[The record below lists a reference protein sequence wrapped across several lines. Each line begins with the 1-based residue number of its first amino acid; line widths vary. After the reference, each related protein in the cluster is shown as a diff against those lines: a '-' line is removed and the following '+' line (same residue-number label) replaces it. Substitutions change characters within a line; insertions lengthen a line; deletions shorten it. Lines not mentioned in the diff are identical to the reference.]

1 MYRKCCFHLDLKQIY
16 VLQTKDNPEKR
27 LSLKEHIYEI
37 ARQRNYSEEKIS
49 SLITFSFLRVLI
61 IVDKDCDFKYLATCP
76 FALEVDAGW
85 EKVGKRLAELVL

>member
-1 MYRKCCFHLDLKQIY
+1 MGSMLVVSNRDMQRVKKMMEGGYR
-16 VLQTKDNPEKR
+16 
-27 LSLKEHIYEI
+27 
-37 ARQRNYSEEKIS
+37 RNVVYKAYDPGNIS